1 MNAYMG
7 STLRS
12 VEDVISEQSG
22 NYVILLIQVIVTFG
36 LTLYV
41 IRKARKELNRA
52 CRESEVEMILDKR
65 EVVTTSVPSYLDLT
79 VQDNQENGQL
89 PSSKLAK
96 PGHRRVQSASAIVAI
111 RELQE
116 ACNGDVQIA

>member
-22 NYVILLIQVIVTFG
+22 NYVFLVIQVIITVG
-36 LTLYV
+36 LSVYV
-41 IRKARKELNRA
+41 IRKARKELNKT
-52 CRESEVEMILDKR
+52 CRESEVEMILDRR
-65 EVVTTSVPSYLDLT
+65 EVVTDIPTYLDLT
-79 VQDNQENGQL
+79 LQEVNGHV
-89 PSSKLAK
+89 PSSKLGK

-116 ACNGDVQIA
+116 TSNGDVQIA